1 MYSTRGFTV
10 WEIVI
15 VITIVAIL
23 AQITIPGLAV
33 LTQQKRSDVI
43 AIQLDD
49 TIRFARNEALRLNKS
64 IMVCPISH
72 WRGTYRCAA
81 NNRDWSRGLMV
92 FMDVNNDGL
101 YNTDEL
107 LKITRFESSSLA
119 TAVVSSNSMR
129 YTINAD
135 STLSPTNNGYVCFKL
150 DQLINNHNY
159 ISYAMFN
166 SYGNMTYCR
175 SPKDLQSSECALC
188 R

>member
-1 MYSTRGFTV
+1 MCPTRGFTL

-15 VITIVAIL
+15 VITIVAVL
-23 AQITIPGLAV
+23 TQIAIPGLAA

-49 TIRFARNEALRLNKS
+49 TIRFARNETLRLNKS
-64 IMVCPISH
+64 IMICPISH

-81 NNRDWSRGLMV
+81 NNRDWSRGMMV
-92 FMDVNNDGL
+92 FIDVNNDGS

-107 LKITRFESSSLA
+107 LKITRFESSVLA
-119 TAVVSSNSMR
+119 NAVVTSNSMR
-129 YTINAD
+129 YTINVD

-150 DQLINNHNY
+150 DQIINNHNY
-159 ISYAMFN
+159 ISYVMFN

-175 SPKDLQSSECALC
+175 SPKNLQSSECALC